1 VPYSA
6 DVSLEG
12 LMILAILLQ
21 DNPEDRIDIEGFDT
35 LPYLMGDKLAPG
47 LKPQRVTLDE
57 RREELTVDSEGPP
70 TEKCIPM
77 SIRGC
82 SDFIFHERRVK
93 LAGFQSKSTI
103 FTGEDF

>member
-1 VPYSA
+1 MPYSA

-47 LKPQRVTLDE
+47 LKP
-57 RREELTVDSEGPP
+57 
-70 TEKCIPM
+70 
-77 SIRGC
+77 
-82 SDFIFHERRVK
+82 
-93 LAGFQSKSTI
+93 
-103 FTGEDF
+103 